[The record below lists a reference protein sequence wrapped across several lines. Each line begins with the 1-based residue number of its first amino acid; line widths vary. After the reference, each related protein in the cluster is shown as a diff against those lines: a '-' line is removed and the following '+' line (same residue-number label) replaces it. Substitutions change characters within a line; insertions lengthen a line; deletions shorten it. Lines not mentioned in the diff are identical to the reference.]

1 MESGIRAI
9 KIITDNPNL
18 KLEYLTHGASGFDL
32 PSNEELIIMP
42 GEFKGVDTGFK
53 FEIPDTM
60 ELQVRPRSGL
70 ALKHGITVLNSPGT
84 VDSDYRGNVKVILI
98 NHGKDPF
105 HIHVGDRIAQGVFIE
120 NSIARVKF
128 DVVDEFTTTTD
139 RGENGFGST
148 GLYKV
153 ENLRYV
159 EDIKDSRWMDE
170 DIMEYYYTGLFQYM
184 ATLNNDDGDR
194 FREFI
199 AMVQDR
205 FPKFPKDCYEFTSIK
220 NAFMDLH
227 ADTPE
232 SAIFGRNFYVSYVN
246 DLRTGVFILIPPT
259 DDSEIGRSLGD
270 GRYGLMGVQK
280 LHNSDLVGK
289 WVPKLIDSFRKRGD
303 IKELLLTCSREVWEK
318 VWRPVGFEDIVY
330 EGPEE
335 IGVLLRFENN
345 EKKIL

>member
-1 MESGIRAI
+1 MESGIRTI
-9 KIITDNPNL
+9 KIIANNPDL
-18 KLEYLTHGASGFDL
+18 KLEYLTSGASGFDL
-32 PSNEELIIMP
+32 PSNEELVIMP

-53 FEIPDTM
+53 FEIPDDM

-84 VDSDYRGNVKVILI
+84 VDSDYRGSVKVILI
-98 NHGKDPF
+98 NHSKDPF
-105 HIHVGDRIAQGVFIE
+105 HIHVGDRIAQGVFVE

-128 DVVDEFTTTTD
+128 DVVDKFTTITD

-153 ENLRYV
+153 ENVRYI
-159 EDIKDSRWMDE
+159 EGIKDSRWIDE
-170 DIMEYYYTGLFQYM
+170 AVMKRYYTGLFQYM
-184 ATLNNDDGDR
+184 ATLNSDDGDR

-199 AMVQDR
+199 AMVEDR
-205 FPKFPKDCYEFTSIK
+205 FPKFPKHCYEFSSIK

-246 DLRTGVFILIPPT
+246 NLRVGAFILIPPT

-270 GRYGLMGVQK
+270 GCYGLMGVQR
-280 LHNSDLVGK
+280 LNDHGSSGK
-289 WVPKLIDSFRKRGD
+289 WVPKLIDSLRRRGD

-318 VWRPVGFEDIVY
+318 VWRPVGFEEIVF

-335 IGVLLRFENN
+335 IGVLLRFGGD
-345 EKKIL
+345 KW